1 MMSVQHLRSCITGA
15 LEQRFVD
22 IPVISNDDPSQTP
35 GFRLFLVSAA
45 YDRQRED
52 RYAAVYRFGVR
63 YEGVPVSEAEVMAD
77 ALRDALTLVEGDGV
91 SYRSVRQTW
100 TAGAAGEAALFTA
113 EYSLYLQSE
122 RPETVRMG
130 QFTEEGRLK

>member
-1 MMSVQHLRSCITGA
+1 MSVQHLRSCIKGA
-15 LEQRFVD
+15 LEQRFAD
-22 IPVISNDDPSQTP
+22 IPVISSDDEAQTP
-35 GFRLFLVSAA
+35 GLRLFLLSSA

-63 YEGVPVSEAEVMAD
+63 YEGATVSESEVMAD
-77 ALRDALTLVEGDGV
+77 ALRDVLALVEADGV

-100 TAGAAGEAALFTA
+100 TAGAEGEAALFTA
-113 EYSLYLQSE
+113 EYSLYLHSE

-130 QFTEEGRLK
+130 QLTEEGRVK